1 MLRLLEQAD
10 EECFGAFQPR
20 PPNNK
25 LKNNGSAFFRFAL
38 FFAHQPIQHPVWDA
52 AAGLQVGWC
61 RTISTRGGHVSSKR
75 RTKAPPTQAKSK
87 TWLSI
92 SQAQASACRP
102 RTSSHVHVAQ
112 VSGGLPLE
120 VVRNYPRPGEG
131 ASKRKKV
138 RQLAP
143 NGDMSLVWDCAAKA

>member
-10 EECFGAFQPR
+10 EECLGHFNRVRRTMNQKTMGQLSVHTPKSGIGARFFQVCT
-20 PPNNK
+20 
-25 LKNNGSAFFRFAL
+25 

-61 RTISTRGGHVSSKR
+61 RTTSTRSGRVSSKR

-87 TWLSI
+87 TWLGI

-102 RTSSHVHVAQ
+102 
-112 VSGGLPLE
+112 
-120 VVRNYPRPGEG
+120 
-131 ASKRKKV
+131 
-138 RQLAP
+138 
-143 NGDMSLVWDCAAKA
+143 